1 MPELPEVET
10 VVRDL
15 QTVLPGRRIEAI
27 RVHSP
32 LVASR
37 DLEAVAGSIGAVRR
51 HGKYILLGCGV
62 GTLTIHLGMTGKL
75 LLQGERGPHTR
86 VEFLLDRGG
95 MLFYDDI
102 RMFGKM
108 FWSADVHPRVAC
120 LGQDALAIEAQD
132 FLAGLKA
139 RHRQLKPL
147 LLDQGF
153 VAGLGNIY
161 VDEILFRAGL
171 HPCAVASELRRGRA
185 VQLYQAMRVTLAE
198 AIDARGSSISD
209 YVDASNRRGS
219 FQLFHRVYGKAGEPC
234 PQCGVSVVRIVV
246 AQRGTHLCPR
256 CQKLS

>member
-15 QTVLPGRRIEAI
+15 RPVLPGRRIEAI
-27 RVHSP
+27 RVYSA
-32 LVASR
+32 LVAGQE
-37 DLEAVAGSIGAVRR
+37 LEDVAGSIAAVRR
-51 HGKYILLGCGV
+51 HGKYILLDCES

-75 LLQGERGPHTR
+75 LLQGERGNHTR
-86 VEFLLDRGG
+86 VEFFLDRGCR
-95 MLFYDDI
+95 LVYDDI

-108 FWSADVHPRVAC
+108 FWSTVVHPRVAC
-120 LGQDALAIEAQD
+120 LGPDALAIEAGD
-132 FLAGLKA
+132 FLTGLKA
-139 RHRQLKPL
+139 RQRQLKPL

-171 HPCAVASELRRGRA
+171 HPSAVAARLSRKRGLR
-185 VQLYQAMRVTLAE
+185 LYNAMQQTLAE
-198 AIDARGSSISD
+198 AIEARGSSISD

-219 FQLFHRVYGKAGEPC
+219 FQLSHRVYGKAGEPC
-234 PQCGVSVVRIVV
+234 LNCGATVIRIVL

-256 CQKLS
+256 CQKLT

>member
-15 QTVLPGRRIEAI
+15 RPVLPGRRIEAI
-27 RVHSP
+27 RVHSA
-32 LVASR
+32 LVAGR
-37 DLEAVAGSIGAVRR
+37 DLEEVSGSVRAVRR
-51 HGKYILLGCGV
+51 HGKYILLDCDSGS
-62 GTLTIHLGMTGKL
+62 LTIHLGMTGKL

-86 VEFLLDRGG
+86 VEFFLDRGG
-95 MLFYDDI
+95 MLLYDDI

-108 FWSADVHPRVAC
+108 FWSVDVHPRVAC
-120 LGQDALAIEAQD
+120 LGPDALAVEAQN

-185 VQLYQAMRVTLAE
+185 VQLYETMRATLAE

-219 FQLFHRVYGKAGEPC
+219 FQLSHRVYGKAGQPC
-234 PQCGVSVVRIVV
+234 PRCGSPIVRIVL

-256 CQKLS
+256 CQKPS

>member
-15 QTVLPGRRIEAI
+15 RPVLPGRRIEAI
-27 RVHSP
+27 RVHSA
-32 LVASR
+32 LVAGR
-37 DLEAVAGSIGAVRR
+37 DLEEVSGSVRAVRR
-51 HGKYILLGCGV
+51 HGKYILLDCDSGS
-62 GTLTIHLGMTGKL
+62 LTIHLGMTGKL

-86 VEFLLDRGG
+86 VELFLDRGG
-95 MLFYDDI
+95 MLLYDDI

-108 FWSADVHPRVAC
+108 FWSVDVHPRVAC
-120 LGQDALAIEAQD
+120 LGPDALAVEAQD
-132 FLAGLKA
+132 FLAELKA

-185 VQLYQAMRVTLAE
+185 VQLYETMRATLAE

-219 FQLFHRVYGKAGEPC
+219 FQLSHRVYGKAGQPC
-234 PQCGVSVVRIVV
+234 PRCGSPIVRIVL

-256 CQKLS
+256 CQKPS